1 MRNRSES
8 FCRNSA
14 RSAQAATLAFL
25 VCCRVCSAAPVAEP
39 CPAIG
44 EDKSFNFGP
53 PYNWAFEFIG
63 DLGQQ
68 DLALSDIPG
77 IVVLADAHWIVKNEI
92 FYSSQV
98 PSTSARAQTF
108 TLHIFDAKTLKHV
121 ASVHGPNFVRHV
133 AATEDGK
140 FILALVG
147 EYMGEDPHLIGPQLA
162 LLAISPGSREL
173 ELAEVKAPAHFIT
186 CKQNGVLLNVA
197 GRADAYESSRF
208 KSQPFASLTLAASY
222 SDIAADIEAG
232 GVSNTTPAD
241 FPLGGLKYLD
251 SLETTSLIGS
261 ACDGDNNYQGKFEP
275 YPPVME
281 SHAKS
286 DSSGFN
292 KLKIARQTWS
302 PSGNKFVCSVFDALN
317 FSAAHA
323 PAPPA
328 KAKLVGLDDTGK
340 PEWEGREQKDQGRYF
355 WLGSQNKNGV
365 EVSATSRDDH
375 TGGVAEVSLIDPA
388 ASKYTKLPF
397 EIHYK
402 GGQPNISLAPKSGKW
417 TAFVTPH
424 IYSEYDLAS
433 LVLCNVE
440 SGKLYLVDTRVDASA
455 TYNGFLRVRENT
467 DKSVTILCSSDAQTM
482 IVRVAPDVADQSQTS
497 EFLDPERP
505 KFSKISPPMIVSL
518 VEKVASWP
526 SGAQFDDAAQI
537 LYVRLQDG
545 FSAYKLGDSGN
556 PSKLFDIFLNGKGG
570 YALRLANG
578 LFAGSPGSEISILNR
593 HSEGEVSSASL
604 APWRNRPAEVIRAIG
619 GDEETIALLAKATE
633 RWLAK
638 LGNPERAPESRAE
651 DIPRLELAENL
662 PLWAENDS
670 VKIRFRATASDR
682 GQSGVLQTLGSLMG
696 RGGAA
701 AERLVVRVNGV
712 EQTGAERLAG
722 STDDWSLEVKLAEGQ
737 NWIEASAIDA
747 RGIASNPVRFR
758 MLLPHAHA
766 PSRRFIVSLG
776 VSEYEQESLNLAYA
790 AKDAKDVA
798 TTLRAAS
805 DNSEELVLLNS
816 DVTKAALSKIDEF
829 LKPVQENDE
838 VVVFCAGHG
847 VLDQNLD
854 YLFAGHDFDPEHP
867 TETGIKLDDLIGT
880 ISKSKSLK
888 RLVLMDTCHAGVV
901 GEKDEML
908 LAQMDTTLPSGVRAI
923 SKRGMA
929 VKPVAG
935 LNTEGQQRFIEE
947 LFSLPGLHRG
957 INIIG
962 ASGGAEFA
970 LESEEWNNGVFT
982 SALIEAVRKKKA
994 DLDGDSRIS
1003 VNELRDYLSQRVSEL
1018 TKGAQKPSVVALEQD
1033 QNFDIIRARNDRPR
1047 VNTSPSKTDVLP
1059 VAASGVGVWLFPDSS
1074 QRLLSADELTQLTD
1088 EDLWRARNEIFAR
1101 RGLIF
1106 KTSKGKALAES
1117 LGGSYAPFSSDQD
1130 AVRAQMNP
1138 TEKSNIKAI
1147 QELEKIK

>member
-1 MRNRSES
+1 M
-8 FCRNSA
+8 
-14 RSAQAATLAFL
+14 
-25 VCCRVCSAAPVAEP
+25 AEP
-39 CPAIG
+39 CPANG
-44 EDKSFNFGP
+44 EDKGFNFGP

-63 DLGQQ
+63 GLDQR
-68 DLALSDIPG
+68 DLALSDIAG
-77 IVVLADAHWIVKNEI
+77 IVVLADPHWIVKNEI

-98 PSTSARAQTF
+98 SSTSASAQTF
-108 TLHIFDAKTLKHV
+108 MLHIFDAKTLKHV

-147 EYMGEDPHLIGPQLA
+147 EYLGEDPHLIGPQLA

-173 ELAEVKAPAHFIT
+173 ELAEVKAAAHFIT
-186 CKQNGVLLNVA
+186 CKQNSVLLNVA
-197 GRADAYESSRF
+197 GRADAYESYRF

-222 SDIAADIEAG
+222 SDIAADIEDG

-261 ACDGDNNYQGKFEP
+261 ASDGDNNHQGKFEP
-275 YPPVME
+275 YPPVIE

-317 FSAAHA
+317 FSATHA

-328 KAKLVGLDDTGK
+328 KAKLVGLEDTGK
-340 PEWEGREQKDQGRYF
+340 PVWEGREQKDQWRCY
-355 WLGSQNKNGV
+355 WLGSQNKSGV
-365 EVSATSRDDH
+365 EVNATSRDDN

-388 ASKYTKLPF
+388 TSKYTKLPLK
-397 EIHYK
+397 IHYE
-402 GGQPNISLAPKSGKW
+402 GGRPSISLAPKSGEW

-455 TYNGFLRVRENT
+455 TYNGFLRVRENS

-505 KFSKISPPMIVSL
+505 KFSRTSPPMIVSR

-526 SGAQFDDAAQI
+526 SGAQFDDAGQI

-545 FSAYKLGDSGN
+545 FSAYKLGDGGN
-556 PSKLFDIFLNGKGG
+556 PSELFDIFLNGNGG
-570 YALRLANG
+570 YAVRLANG
-578 LFAGSPGSEISILNR
+578 LFAGSPGSETSILNR

-604 APWRNRPAEVIRAIG
+604 APWRNRPAEVIKAIG
-619 GDEETIALLAKATE
+619 GDEETIAPLAKATD

-638 LGNPERAPESRAE
+638 LGNPERAPEPRAE
-651 DIPRLELAENL
+651 EIPTLELAEDL
-662 PLWAENDS
+662 PLWAEDDS

-682 GQSGVLQTLGSLMG
+682 GQSGVLQTLGSLIG

-701 AERLVVRVNGV
+701 VERLVVRVNGV
-712 EQTGAERLAG
+712 EQTGADRCAG
-722 STDDWSLEVKLAEGQ
+722 STDDWSFEVKLAEGQ

-747 RGIASNPVRFR
+747 RGIASNLVRFR
-758 MLLPHAHA
+758 MLLPHAYE

-776 VSEYEQESLNLAYA
+776 VSEYQRESLNLAYA

-805 DNSEELVLLNS
+805 NNTEALVLLNS
-816 DVTKAALSKIDEF
+816 DVTKGALSRIYDF

-867 TETGIKLDDLIGT
+867 TETGIKLDDLIET

-901 GEKDEML
+901 GEKDEMI

-935 LNTEGQQRFIEE
+935 LNTKGQQRFIEE

-962 ASGGAEFA
+962 ASAGGEFA
-970 LESEEWNNGVFT
+970 LESGEWNNGVFT
-982 SALIEAVRKKKA
+982 CALIEAVRKMKA

-1003 VNELRDYLSQRVSEL
+1003 VSELRYYLGQRVSEL
-1018 TKGAQKPSVVALEQD
+1018 TKGAQKPSVVAFEQD
-1033 QNFDIIRARNDRPR
+1033 QNFDIIRARNDKPR
-1047 VNTSPSKTDVLP
+1047 AKTRLSKTDVLP
-1059 VAASGVGVWLFPDSS
+1059 VAASGAGVWLFPDSS
-1074 QRLLSADELTQLTD
+1074 QRLLSADELSLLTD

-1106 KTSKGKALAES
+1106 RTPKGKVFAAT
-1117 LGGSYAPFSSDQD
+1117 LGSAYSPMTANQD
-1130 AVRAQMNP
+1130 EARSRMNA
-1138 TEKSNIKAI
+1138 TEKANLERI
-1147 QELEKIK
+1147 QQSEQER